1 MKNKLLPIFISLIF
15 IIIFIF
21 FYIGLQNTNI
31 YTPETKIRNKIPSFK
46 GDLFYS
52 DETINSS
59 NFFNSDK
66 FYLLNVWSS
75 WCVPCRKEHDLLMDL
90 KEIKKLRVVGI
101 NYKDKKINA
110 ENFLSELE
118 IPMKK

>member
-1 MKNKLLPIFISLIF
+1 MKNKLLPIFITSIF

-75 WCVPCRKEHDLLMDL
+75 WCVP
-90 KEIKKLRVVGI
+90 
-101 NYKDKKINA
+101 
-110 ENFLSELE
+110 
-118 IPMKK
+118 